1 MSKYFELNSKIEF
14 RYLEDMKRI
23 IAYLE
28 TMGTIRCT
36 KKKIESLWEE
46 FSTER
51 GLMKCWLEPTDVT
64 LYDFACWLDDY
75 QGDEA

>member
-1 MSKYFELNSKIEF
+1 MSSYFELNSRIEF
-14 RYLEDMKRI
+14 RYPADMRRI
-23 IAYLE
+23 ITYLE
-28 TMGTIRCT
+28 TVGTIRCT

-51 GLMKCWLEPTDVT
+51 CVGWLEPTDVT

-75 QGDEA
+75 QGDGA